1 MRPLLI
7 PPGYKS
13 VLLWMTVL
21 IVILIVLGLVW
32 DPGPNPVPS

>member
-1 MRPLLI
+1 MSRPLLVL

-21 IVILIVLGLVW
+21 IVVLIVLGLMW
-32 DPGPNPVPS
+32 DPV

>member
-13 VLLWMTVL
+13 VLFWGLV
-21 IVILIVLGLVW
+21 VIVLAVTMGLMW
-32 DPGPNPVPS
+32 DPGPNPVPN